1 MADSRDTLLPAGHRS
16 LFVIGTDTGVG
27 KTRIAC
33 MLLRAFA
40 ARDERVIGMKPVA
53 AGLEPGVS
61 APRNADVELLM
72 AASNVD
78 APLHL
83 VNPYCFADPVAP
95 HLAAAAEQVEIS
107 LERMLD
113 AFTALNRLA
122 DRVVVEGAGGFLV
135 PLGPEHDMGELARR
149 LTIPLV
155 LVVGMRLGCLN
166 HALLTAESVAAR
178 GLRLAG
184 WVANCIDPQ
193 MDLLESN
200 IDALQQRLPAPLI
213 CIVPNDTARGP
224 HAGIRLDIE
233 RLSGI
238 L

>member
-1 MADSRDTLLPAGHRS
+1 
-16 LFVIGTDTGVG
+16 
-27 KTRIAC
+27 
-33 MLLRAFA
+33 
-40 ARDERVIGMKPVA
+40 
-53 AGLEPGVS
+53 
-61 APRNADVELLM
+61 
-72 AASNVD
+72 
-78 APLHL
+78 
-83 VNPYCFADPVAP
+83 
-95 HLAAAAEQVEIS
+95 
-107 LERMLD
+107 
-113 AFTALNRLA
+113 
-122 DRVVVEGAGGFLV
+122 
-135 PLGPEHDMGELARR
+135 MGELARR

-213 CIVPNDTARGP
+213 GIVPNDTARGP